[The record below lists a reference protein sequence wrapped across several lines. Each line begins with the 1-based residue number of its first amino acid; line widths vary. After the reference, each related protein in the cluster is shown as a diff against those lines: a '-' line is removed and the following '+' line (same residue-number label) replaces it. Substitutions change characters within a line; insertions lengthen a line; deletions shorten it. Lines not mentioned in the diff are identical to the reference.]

1 METPVTVQG
10 VRGAAHQNGLPGP
23 ESDWNQQTETLEH
36 LLRWPPEGAAD
47 AEMAEST
54 LLLGGADGR

>member
-1 METPVTVQG
+1 MCEVLPIRMAFQGRKVTG
-10 VRGAAHQNGLPGP
+10 INK
-23 ESDWNQQTETLEH
+23 TEILEH

-54 LLLGGADGR
+54 LLLGGADGQ